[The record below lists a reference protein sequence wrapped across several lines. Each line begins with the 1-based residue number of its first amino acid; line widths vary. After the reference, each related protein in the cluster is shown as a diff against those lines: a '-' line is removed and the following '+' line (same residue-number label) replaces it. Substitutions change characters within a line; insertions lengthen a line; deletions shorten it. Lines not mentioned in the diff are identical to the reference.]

1 MPKKSPKPVFKP
13 NININILYP
22 QGTAQKLPV
31 KFLKWLV
38 SYGRFIAIF
47 VEVVV
52 VATFVLRFSLDNQLE
67 NLKGK
72 INDQLPVIQSHQSD
86 EAQIRQLQS
95 KLEIIS
101 KTYSISP
108 DWIAIL
114 KAISQ
119 ELPSGVKL
127 ANISL
132 DHSAPPATHIRIT
145 GQASSSNDLE
155 ILLTGL
161 KQDKQVKDVNL
172 ASISLESGQISF
184 SITGTY

>member
-22 QGTAQKLPV
+22 QGSPQKLPI

-47 VEVVV
+47 VEIVVV
-52 VATFVLRFSLDNQLE
+52 VTFVLRFQLDNQLE
-67 NLKGK
+67 DLKSK
-72 INDQLPVIQSHQSD
+72 INQQLPFIQSRESD

-95 KLEIIS
+95 KLDIIN
-101 KTYSISP
+101 KNYSINP
-108 DWIAIL
+108 DWVAIL

-119 ELPSGVKL
+119 ELPAGVKL

-132 DHSAPPATHIRIT
+132 DHSSPPATQIRIT

-161 KQDKQVKDVNL
+161 KQDNQVKNVNL
-172 ASISLESGQISF
+172 ASISLEEGQITF
-184 SITGTY
+184 SITGSY